1 MQFDA
6 DTVGTAS
13 PAADAEVC
21 MMAADAL
28 EALGIEPG
36 KYVIKFNSRKILDG
50 VQEQLKIPLE
60 VRTTWLRALDKLDRL
75 GPQAVKELLGRGRMD
90 ESGDF
95 TKGAG
100 LTDEQ
105 ISESVSFAEGRTL
118 KGLMTGFAG
127 TAEIDEMRRL
137 FDAAGYGEDRIRF
150 DASVVRGLDYYT
162 GAVFEAELLFPTVNE
177 EGQLVRFGSV
187 GGGGRYDDL
196 VARFRGEAVPA
207 TGFSM
212 GVSRLY
218 AALKHLGRAVNLGSL
233 APVVVLVMDRERV
246 THYQHLTS
254 LLRAAGIRA
263 EMYLGS
269 GGMKA
274 QMKYADRRGAPL
286 VVIQGP
292 DELERGIVQLKD
304 LAAGAEMA
312 RQIDSRAEWR
322 EARPA
327 QVAVPESELVAAV
340 KAALER
346 EALSTGAA
354 GGYGGG

>member
-1 MQFDA
+1 
-6 DTVGTAS
+6 
-13 PAADAEVC
+13 
-21 MMAADAL
+21 
-28 EALGIEPG
+28 
-36 KYVIKFNSRKILDG
+36 
-50 VQEQLKIPLE
+50 
-60 VRTTWLRALDKLDRL
+60 
-75 GPQAVKELLGRGRMD
+75 
-90 ESGDF
+90 
-95 TKGAG
+95 
-100 LTDEQ
+100 
-105 ISESVSFAEGRTL
+105 
-118 KGLMTGFAG
+118 
-127 TAEIDEMRRL
+127 
-137 FDAAGYGEDRIRF
+137 
-150 DASVVRGLDYYT
+150 
-162 GAVFEAELLFPTVNE
+162 VFEAELTFESRDET
-177 EGQLVRFGSV
+177 GQLVRFGSV

-218 AALKHLGRAVNLGSL
+218 AALKHLGPAVNLGSL

-346 EALSTGAA
+346 EALSAGAA